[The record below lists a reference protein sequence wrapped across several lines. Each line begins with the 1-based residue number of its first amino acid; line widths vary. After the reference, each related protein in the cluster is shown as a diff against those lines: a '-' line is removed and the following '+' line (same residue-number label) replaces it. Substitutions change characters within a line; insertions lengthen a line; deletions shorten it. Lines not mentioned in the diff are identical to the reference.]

1 MAAPAALLA
10 VKAAVAVAA
19 DKRGRNVLASI
30 VAAVLVPFVLVII
43 MLLSIMDG
51 TSSHNVSAV
60 DLVFRDGV
68 ISSQV
73 PEEYRKYIVDMRTS
87 FTSLEDVIAGIDHV
101 EDGEL
106 DTERIKSVYY
116 AMYFGS
122 AQPSLLAQKE
132 FVDCFVEYEE
142 REDEDGDAYTA
153 AIPITDLNTVY
164 ANIRQRLGLEIGAEQ
179 EANAQ
184 RIYTVAVYG
193 PAVPGGMMAGAAMG
207 DGSYQALLTEASKY
221 IGFPYQWGG
230 SSPQT
235 SFDCSG
241 YICWIYTQSGAY
253 QLPRTSAQGIFDQC
267 AVIPREEAKPGDLVF
282 FQDADFSSSAA
293 SHCGIYIGDGQ
304 FIHATSDSRF
314 NCVKIT
320 SFSESYYASHF
331 LTGRRLF

>member
-87 FTSLEDVIAGIDHV
+87 FTSLEDVIAEIDHV

-106 DTERIKSVYY
+106 DTERIKSVFY

-153 AIPITDLNTVY
+153 AIPITDFSTVY

-184 RIYTVAVYG
+184 RIYTVAAYG

-207 DGSYQALLTEASKY
+207 DGSYQALFAEASKY
-221 IGFPYQWGG
+221 IGFPYRWGG

-282 FQDADFSSSAA
+282 FTKTYASSTPVSHVGLYVGGNQML
-293 SHCGIYIGDGQ
+293 HCGDPIGYAN
-304 FIHATSDSRF
+304 IDS
-314 NCVKIT
+314 
-320 SFSESYYASHF
+320 SYWRSHF
-331 LTGRRLF
+331 YAFARLPAA